1 MLVIFLIEISTL
13 FILYYFKYCWGM
25 FNRVGVHKY
34 YQKFPVPAAQILA
47 STCERLLCWTHL
59 WSYWCSWAL
68 IFCGFSKIQF
78 WGLLNWGRRV
88 QPIKFVNTNLSLT
101 TQKRYPWKLGF
112 NEFCGNHNYQLFIKT
127 DFQST
132 LDFMQ
137 CCKLLPTEQVF
148 ASTLQNY
155 LGWGAIWP
163 LSGRHSGGGLGMGPA
178 LWPRGPASLSWCVLS
193 SWFSERWR
201 PSSRLSWHT
210 VFPRPFLLFFWL
222 GKLCHMLWKEYNGVT
237 IQWWLIGSRYY
248 KLIEI
253 TNTMREHVACDI
265 KKCL

>member
-1 MLVIFLIEISTL
+1 MLIQIS
-13 FILYYFKYCWGM
+13 
-25 FNRVGVHKY
+25 
-34 YQKFPVPAAQILA
+34 
-47 STCERLLCWTHL
+47 L
-59 WSYWCSWAL
+59 WQLRKDS
-68 IFCGFSKIQF
+68 
-78 WGLLNWGRRV
+78 
-88 QPIKFVNTNLSLT
+88 
-101 TQKRYPWKLGF
+101 WKLGF

-163 LSGRHSGGGLGMGPA
+163 LSGTHSGGGLGMGPA

-210 VFPRPFLLFFWL
+210 VFPGPFLLFFWL

-237 IQWWLIGSRYY
+237 IQWWLIGSRYNC

>member
-13 FILYYFKYCWGM
+13 FILYYFIVLRYVQQSRCSQVLSKIPCTC
-25 FNRVGVHKY
+25 
-34 YQKFPVPAAQILA
+34 
-47 STCERLLCWTHL
+47 STNFGKHL
-59 WSYWCSWAL
+59 WAL
-68 IFCGFSKIQF
+68 ALLNTSLVLLMVMGINFCGFSKIQF